1 MLYTT
6 KQIAQVAQV
15 SQRWVQKIAR
25 RLGVPKY
32 GRDYLAHQ
40 MQLVEIMKELHKS
53 EGGQG

>member
-15 SQRWVQKIAR
+15 SQRWVQVIAK

-32 GRDYLAHQ
+32 GRDYLSHQ
-40 MQLVEIMKELHKS
+40 IQMIEILKELHKS
-53 EGGQG
+53 KND

>member
-15 SQRWVQKIAR
+15 SQRWVQVIAK
-25 RLGVPKY
+25 LPKY

-40 MQLVEIMKELHKS
+40 MQMIEILKELHGDKND
-53 EGGQG
+53 